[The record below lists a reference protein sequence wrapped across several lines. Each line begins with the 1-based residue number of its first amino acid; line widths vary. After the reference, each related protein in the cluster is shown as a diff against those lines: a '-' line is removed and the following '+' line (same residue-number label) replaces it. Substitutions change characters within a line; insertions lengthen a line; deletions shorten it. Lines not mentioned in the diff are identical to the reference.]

1 MIKIDLPTEIIQ
13 TRERPE
19 TWRVEAI
26 CDQTG
31 DVYCAEF
38 WGPSAR
44 QHVEE
49 YAAVTSKRPNS
60 ARTGRVNTTKS

>member
-1 MIKIDLPTEIIQ
+1 MTKLNLLPEIVQ

-26 CDQTG
+26 DNQTG

-38 WGPSAR
+38 WGPCAR
-44 QHVEE
+44 QMAEE
-49 YAAVTSKRPNS
+49 YAAAKFQLERER
-60 ARTGRVNTTKS
+60 AIA

>member
-1 MIKIDLPTEIIQ
+1 MTKLNLSPEIIK

-26 CDQTG
+26 NDQTG

-38 WGPSAR
+38 WGPNAR
-44 QHVEE
+44 QMAEE
-49 YAAVTSKRPNS
+49 YALAKFQLE
-60 ARTGRVNTTKS
+60 RVPVGV